1 MNCKKLVLT
10 LIVVAIASIANAQK
24 EIPDSTEI
32 LFDANGSFTRVIA
45 TPEDV
50 KAKIIKINPL
60 IDDVV
65 WRKSVLRVID
75 LREQINRPLYYPHED
90 IDEDTQK
97 NLFSIIFYNF
107 LTGKLKG
114 YKSQTNEYATFVPKF
129 TKENEINPDSFG
141 ILSLGSMPYRET
153 IYDKINW
160 LTQGIV
166 KYYIQEVW
174 YFNKTTST
182 MMCKI
187 MAIAPVYDEKYGQDT
202 EIHSGTWF
210 WFPFDNLRPLL
221 QAEFM
226 KLTGRN
232 IAPLVNF
239 DDFFTTRQ
247 FNSYIIKDYDMKSR
261 DIDEIS
267 EDPVFLKQMQDEI
280 EGEILNFEQD
290 LWNY

>member
-1 MNCKKLVLT
+1 
-10 LIVVAIASIANAQK
+10 
-24 EIPDSTEI
+24 
-32 LFDANGSFTRVIA
+32 
-45 TPEDV
+45 
-50 KAKIIKINPL
+50 
-60 IDDVV
+60 
-65 WRKSVLRVID
+65 
-75 LREQINRPLYYPHED
+75 
-90 IDEDTQK
+90 
-97 NLFSIIFYNF
+97 
-107 LTGKLKG
+107 
-114 YKSQTNEYATFVPKF
+114 
-129 TKENEINPDSFG
+129 
-141 ILSLGSMPYRET
+141 
-153 IYDKINW
+153 
-160 LTQGIV
+160 
-166 KYYIQEVW
+166 
-174 YFNKTTST
+174 
-182 MMCKI
+182 

-221 QAEFM
+221 QAEYM

-267 EDPVFLKQMQDEI
+267 DDAVFLKQMQDEI

>member
-75 LREQINRPLYYPHED
+75 LREQINRPLYYPNED

-202 EIHSGTWF
+202 EIH
-210 WFPFDNLRPLL
+210 
-221 QAEFM
+221 
-226 KLTGRN
+226 
-232 IAPLVNF
+232 
-239 DDFFTTRQ
+239 
-247 FNSYIIKDYDMKSR
+247 
-261 DIDEIS
+261 
-267 EDPVFLKQMQDEI
+267 
-280 EGEILNFEQD
+280 
-290 LWNY
+290 

>member
-1 MNCKKLVLT
+1 
-10 LIVVAIASIANAQK
+10 
-24 EIPDSTEI
+24 
-32 LFDANGSFTRVIA
+32 
-45 TPEDV
+45 
-50 KAKIIKINPL
+50 
-60 IDDVV
+60 
-65 WRKSVLRVID
+65 
-75 LREQINRPLYYPHED
+75 
-90 IDEDTQK
+90 
-97 NLFSIIFYNF
+97 
-107 LTGKLKG
+107 
-114 YKSQTNEYATFVPKF
+114 
-129 TKENEINPDSFG
+129 
-141 ILSLGSMPYRET
+141 MPYRET

-221 QAEFM
+221 QAEYM